1 MSYGLATTTPFEG
14 VQLPGEAG
22 RENRVGIFD
31 YDGGG
36 GLDLVTAA

>member
-1 MSYGLATTTPFEG
+1 MSLAMATTTPLQG

-36 GLDLVTAA
+36 DLDQVTAT